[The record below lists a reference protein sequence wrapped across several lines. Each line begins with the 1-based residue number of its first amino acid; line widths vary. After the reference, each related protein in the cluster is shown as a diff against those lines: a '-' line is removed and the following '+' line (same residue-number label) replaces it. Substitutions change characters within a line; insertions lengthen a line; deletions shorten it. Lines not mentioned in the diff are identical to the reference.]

1 MNGSMTLV
9 SVLAVCVGAVTRSRA
24 GAFYQILNQQAG
36 LLYRMIKNKHI
47 PQRVLDDLQRDYSHS
62 PVTMAANRS

>member
-36 LLYRMIKNKHI
+36 LLYRMTTNT
-47 PQRVLDDLQRDYSHS
+47 S
-62 PVTMAANRS
+62 PKEFWMTYNVTILTAP